1 MAEVSASILSI
12 KNENAIQTLYNLET
26 AGIDYFHIDVMD
38 GEFVKNNTV
47 DKMLEYC
54 EYLNSI
60 SNLPLDVHLMVKD
73 VPSYISSF
81 LVFEP
86 NIITFHLE
94 AAENSDGKIEKQ
106 KVLDWINLI
115 KQNNVRV
122 GISVKP
128 DTHIEEIEE
137 FLPFIHLVLVMTV
150 EPGKGGQALIPKTVE
165 KIRALRQYIK
175 DNGLEVDIEADGGI
189 NQETASMV
197 KEAGTDILVSGSGI
211 LSSDNYTEV
220 VEKLKR

>member
-1 MAEVSASILSI
+1 MVEVSASLLSL
-12 KNENAIQTLYNLET
+12 KNENIIQTLYNLET

-73 VPSYISSF
+73 VQSYISSF

-94 AAENSDGKIEKQ
+94 AAENKEQ
-106 KVLDWINLI
+106 VLEWIKNI
-115 KQNNVRV
+115 KENNVRV

-128 DTHIEEIEE
+128 DTRIEEIKE

-150 EPGKGGQALIPKTVE
+150 EPGAGGQELIPKTVE
-165 KIRALRQYIK
+165 KIHALKQYVK
-175 DNGLEVDIEADGGI
+175 DQKLEVDIEADGGI
-189 NQETASMV
+189 NSETVEMV
-197 KEAGTDILVSGSGI
+197 KQAGVDILVSGSGI
-211 LSSDNYTEV
+211 INSENYTEA

>member
-1 MAEVSASILSI
+1 MVEVSASLLSL
-12 KNENAIQTLYNLET
+12 KDENVVQTLYNLET
-26 AGIDYFHIDVMD
+26 AKIDYFHIDVMD
-38 GEFVKNNTV
+38 GEFVENNTV

-94 AAENSDGKIEKQ
+94 AAQNKEQALE
-106 KVLDWINLI
+106 WIKTI
-115 KQNNVRV
+115 KENNVRV

-128 DTHIEEIEE
+128 DTKIEDVKD
-137 FLPFIHLVLVMTV
+137 FLPFVHLVLVMTV
-150 EPGKGGQALIPKTVE
+150 EPGKGGQELIPKTVE
-165 KIRALRQYIK
+165 KIHALKQYVQ

-189 NQETASMV
+189 NAETAKAV
-197 KEAGTDILVSGSGI
+197 KNAGANILVPGSAI
-211 LSSDNYTEV
+211 INSDNYADV
-220 VEKLKR
+220 VEKLKY